1 MNEELY
7 IGTTWGCII
16 IAEKATLRPI
26 TIFRP
31 YEEEV
36 RAIVPLVTYKRK
48 NTHDQ
53 NVPLL
58 ATIGKG
64 YRSLLTR
71 YTDVNVNNIAGN
83 HLLSPLGVN
92 NFQANVNKQNM
103 FVLLWRAEHWN
114 TN

>member
-1 MNEELY
+1 M
-7 IGTTWGCII
+7 
-16 IAEKATLRPI
+16 
-26 TIFRP
+26 
-31 YEEEV
+31 
-36 RAIVPLVTYKRK
+36 RAIVPLLTYKRK

-71 YTDVNVNNIAGN
+71 YTDVSVNSIGN
-83 HLLSPLGVN
+83 NLMSPLGMN
-92 NFQANVNKQNM
+92 TQTNVNKQNM